1 MTRRLGKGF
10 AEIVES
16 AVQSTPSVLMI
27 PTTQIKPGRYQ
38 PRQHMDEQALE
49 ELKNS
54 IKDHGIIQPILVR
67 PISHGVYE
75 LVAGER
81 RWRAAQALGIQEIP
95 AVVRSLPDQEALE
108 YSLIENLQRHNLN
121 SIEEAQGYERLMKEF
136 AYSQDHVAQRVGKDR
151 STVAN
156 LLRLLKLPD
165 QIQIAL
171 REGRLTQGHA
181 KALLAIE
188 QSERQLAL
196 FQQILDDALSV
207 RRTEEL
213 AGDVK
218 RPAARVESRPDAA
231 KQPQFRAIEESLRK
245 ILGTKVSLASRRR
258 GGRIVI
264 NYFSEE
270 DLARLLQ
277 ILGIGSGDE

>member
-16 AVQSTPSVLMI
+16 AVQSTPSVLMV
-27 PTTQIKPGRYQ
+27 PVTQIKPGRYQ
-38 PRQHMDEQALE
+38 PRQHIDEQTLE

-54 IKDHGIIQPILVR
+54 IKDRGIIQPIIVR

-95 AVVRSLPDQEALE
+95 AVVRALPDQEALE

-121 SIEEAQGYERLMKEF
+121 CIEEAQGYERLMHEF
-136 AYSQDHVAQRVGKDR
+136 KYSQEQVAQRVGKER

-156 LLRLLKLPD
+156 LLRLLKLPEP
-165 QIQIAL
+165 IQTAL
-171 REGRLTQGHA
+171 RDGRLTQGHA
-181 KALLAIE
+181 KALLAVPE
-188 QSERQLAL
+188 ENRQLAV
-196 FQQILDDALSV
+196 FQQILDGALSV

-213 AGDVK
+213 AGDAK
-218 RPAARVESRPDAA
+218 APIRQAEPPRRTTPASH
-231 KQPQFRAIEESLRK
+231 FLAIEESLRK
-245 ILGTKVSLASRRR
+245 ALGTKVSVTARRR

-270 DLARLLQ
+270 DLGRLLQ
-277 ILGIGSGDE
+277 LLGIGPGE